1 MPTLNPSNNSLTQ
14 FIGFSVSQA
23 TTFNT
28 KNPSLQV
35 VETKDWIGDT
45 EYRVAMFLLNIAE
58 NALRFNKQATVSPQ
72 DLVINKLASSSK
84 LAWKYVYRFT
94 KLGILEKIKHGLY
107 RIDIAKLYE
116 FLKLPIRKI
125 AAALKN
131 KQSSDRGKE
140 NSISSNR
147 NSGGRN
153 QGNGRR
159 QGFSASGLLV
169 SSVLGGGCGGG
180 GVHFSLPFVS
190 GGSSVS
196 VFCSWVGLPVFVG
209 FFHDNVYLCEES
221 GGGHSCVWVGGR
233 DLLSECVVT
242 RLIEDGYR
250 VSYSERSTLIVGVK
264 LESHIHTSPKCV
276 VENGNV
282 YCGIALE
289 VQPYREAGEKIF
301 RGDGVAD
308 IARYRE
314 FYVDEVTKLFK
325 IVAAT
330 LKHSV
335 TQKQLLKLFKWLA
348 RFWGFEG
355 ILCI

>member
-1 MPTLNPSNNSLTQ
+1 MPALNPSNDSLTQ
-14 FIGFSVSQA
+14 FIGFSVSDNKES
-23 TTFNT
+23 NT
-28 KNPSLQV
+28 KTPQSQA

-45 EYRVAMFLLNIAE
+45 EYRIAMFFLNIAE
-58 NALRFNKQATVSPQ
+58 DALNRGRDAVISPQ
-72 DLVINKLASSSK
+72 DLVVNKLASSSK
-84 LAWKYVYRFT
+84 LAWKYVYRFA
-94 KLGILEKIKHGLY
+94 KLRILEKVKHGLY

-116 FLKLPIRKI
+116 FLRLPVRKI

-131 KQSSDRGKE
+131 RQNSN

-153 QGNGRR
+153 QGNGSRH
-159 QGFSASGLLV
+159 GLSASASVSLV
-169 SSVLGGGCGGG
+169 LGGGGCGGG
-180 GVHFSLPFVS
+180 VHYSLPVVLGSGVS
-190 GGSSVS
+190 GGSAG
-196 VFCSWVGLPVFVG
+196 SWVGLPVFVG
-209 FFHDNVYLCEES
+209 FYHDNVYLCRES
-221 GGGHSCVWVGGR
+221 GCVWVGGDDVLGER
-233 DLLSECVVT
+233 VVA
-242 RLIEDGYR
+242 RLVEGGYR
-250 VSYSERSTLIVGVK
+250 LSYSERSALVTGVR

-276 VENGNV
+276 VENGNT
-282 YCGIALE
+282 YCGVALE
-289 VQPYREAGEKIF
+289 VQPYREAGQRIF
-301 RGDGVAD
+301 RGEGVAD

-314 FYVDEVTKLFK
+314 FYVNEITKLFK

>member
-1 MPTLNPSNNSLTQ
+1 MHTASNNTIQ
-14 FIGFSVSQA
+14 FIGFSVSET

-28 KNPSLQV
+28 KTPSLQV

-45 EYRVAMFLLNIAE
+45 EYRIAMFFLNIAE
-58 NALRFNKQATVSPQ
+58 DTLRFGKQAVVSPQ

-84 LAWKYVYRFT
+84 LAWKYMYKFM
-94 KLGILEKIKHGLY
+94 KLGVLEKIKHGLY

-116 FLKLPIRKI
+116 FLKLPVRKI

-131 KQSSDRGKE
+131 KQNGD
-140 NSISSNR
+140 SINSNR

-153 QGNGRR
+153 QDNGRR
-159 QGFSASGLLV
+159 HGFSASGSVSGLV
-169 SSVLGGGCGGG
+169 LGGG
-180 GVHFSLPFVS
+180 GVHYSLPLAVAS
-190 GGSSVS
+190 VGSAG
-196 VFCSWVGLPVFVG
+196 FWVGLPVFVG
-209 FFHDNVYLCEES
+209 FYHDNVYLCRES
-221 GGGHSCVWVGGR
+221 GGGRGCVWVGG
-233 DLLSECVVT
+233 DDVLSERSLVKLV
-242 RLIEDGYR
+242 EGGYGL
-250 VSYSERSTLIVGVK
+250 SYSERSALVTGVR

-276 VENGNV
+276 VESGNV
-282 YCGIALE
+282 YCGVALE
-289 VQPYREAGEKIF
+289 VQPYGGVSKQIF
-301 RGDGVAD
+301 RGDGAAD

-314 FYVDEVTKLFK
+314 FYVNEITKLFK
-325 IVAAT
+325 IVVAT

>member
-1 MPTLNPSNNSLTQ
+1 
-14 FIGFSVSQA
+14 
-23 TTFNT
+23 
-28 KNPSLQV
+28 V

-45 EYRVAMFLLNIAE
+45 EYRISMFFLNIAE
-58 NALRFNKQATVSPQ
+58 NALNRGREAFVSPQ

-116 FLKLPIRKI
+116 FLKLPVRKI

-140 NSISSNR
+140 NSITSKRS
-147 NSGGRN
+147 SGGRN
-153 QGNGRR
+153 QGKGSR
-159 QGFSASGLLV
+159 QGLSVSALG
-169 SSVLGGGCGGG
+169 GGGCG
-180 GVHFSLPFVS
+180 VHCCLPFVGS
-190 GGSSVS
+190 VGFGGSV
-196 VFCSWVGLPVFVG
+196 SWVGHPVVVG
-209 FFHDNVYLCEES
+209 FFHDNVYLCRES
-221 GGGHSCVWVGGR
+221 GGGKRGCVWVGGS
-233 DLLSECVVT
+233 DLLGERVVV
-242 RLIEDGYR
+242 RLVEGGYR
-250 VSYSERSTLIVGVK
+250 LSYSERSALVSGVK
-264 LESHIHTSPKCV
+264 LESHVHTSPKCV
-276 VENGNV
+276 VEGENV
-282 YCGIALE
+282 YCGVALE
-289 VQPYREAGEKIF
+289 VQPYEEAKERILQ
-301 RGDGVAD
+301 GDGVAD

-314 FYVDEVTKLFK
+314 FYVGEITKLFK

-348 RFWGFEG
+348 RYWGFEG

>member
-1 MPTLNPSNNSLTQ
+1 MHTNITCNTIQ
-14 FIGFSVSQA
+14 FIGFSVSET

-28 KNPSLQV
+28 KTPTCQV

-45 EYRVAMFLLNIAE
+45 EYRIAMFFLNIAE
-58 NALRFNKQATVSPQ
+58 DALRFCKQAVVSPQ

-131 KQSSDRGKE
+131 KQNGD
-140 NSISSNR
+140 SINSNR

-153 QGNGRR
+153 QGNGSRH
-159 QGFSASGLLV
+159 GFSASVLG
-169 SSVLGGGCGGG
+169 LGGGCGGG
-180 GVHFSLPFVS
+180 VHVSLPFVS
-190 GGSSVS
+190 GF
-196 VFCSWVGLPVFVG
+196 VFSGGCWVGVPVVVG
-209 FFHDNVYLCEES
+209 FYHDNAYLCRES
-221 GGGHSCVWVGGR
+221 GGGDGGKRECVWVGGR
-233 DLLSECVVT
+233 DLLSERGVVK
-242 RLIEDGYR
+242 LVEDGYR
-250 VSYSERSTLIVGVK
+250 LSYSERSALVVGVK

-276 VENGNV
+276 VEGGEV
-282 YCGIALE
+282 YCGVALE
-289 VQPYREAGEKIF
+289 VQPYVEAGQKIF

-314 FYVDEVTKLFK
+314 FYVNEVAKLFK
-325 IVAAT
+325 IVAAA
-330 LKHSV
+330 LKHLV
-335 TQKQLLKLFKWLA
+335 AQKQLLNLFKWLA
-348 RFWGFEG
+348 RYWGFEA